1 VRTNLADNVRFS
13 RVPDEHAGSWIHF
26 PADMAADGV
35 DADAV
40 GPMVCDAVAAERFTI
55 FTNANDAELY
65 RTWRT
70 DIDASL
76 ASAIAAAPAPPR
88 IV

>member
-1 VRTNLADNVRFS
+1 
-13 RVPDEHAGSWIHF
+13 
-26 PADMAADGV
+26 MAADAV

-40 GPMVCDAVAAERFTI
+40 GPMVCDAVEAERFTI
-55 FTNANDAELY
+55 FTNERDADRY
-65 RTWRT
+65 TSWRT

-76 ASAIAAAPAPPR
+76 AAANAAAPPPPR

>member
-1 VRTNLADNVRFS
+1 M
-13 RVPDEHAGSWIHF
+13 PDEHAGSWIHF
-26 PADMAADGV
+26 PPEMAADAV
-35 DADAV
+35 DAEAV

-65 RTWRT
+65 SSWRT

-76 ASAIAAAPAPPR
+76 AAAIRGRADTAADRVMGHRSTGPA
-88 IV
+88 